1 MAAITDKKN
10 ELVSLLGGICT
21 VYPYIAARPTPP
33 CITINTASPYI
44 EDDITFGSYKV
55 NFSLELTMPTQA
67 NDKVTEDLD
76 ARIEDVVVELVNA
89 GYLVLGVSA
98 PYALEAN
105 NTQYLSVS
113 ITCSTVVSF

>member
-1 MAAITDKKN
+1 MAAITDAKN
-10 ELVSLLGGICT
+10 ALVALLSDVCT

-33 CITINTASPYI
+33 CITINASSPYI
-44 EDDITFGSYKV
+44 EDDITFGKYRV

-67 NDKVTEDLD
+67 NDKVTAELD
-76 ARIEDVVVELVNA
+76 QSIEDVVVYLVNA
-89 GYLVLGVSA
+89 GYGVLGVSS

-105 NTQYLSVS
+105 GTQYLSVS